1 MSINIIELVKGQF
14 GHGVTSQLASQLGE
28 KEEAVSKATNALIP
42 TVLGGIVS
50 QSDKSSLLQEI
61 TQLAD
66 TNTLSKLSQ
75 ESSFA
80 NELLSKLLTMVFG
93 DKIKSITSGIS
104 SFAGIKESSADALL
118 GFTSLTSL
126 ATIGRYAKDQNLDSN
141 GLETLLNKEKT
152 NISNLVPAGF
162 SLGAIGLGNL
172 DSKTEE
178 TKATLTE
185 NIKDKV
191 SDINIKDG
199 FSEKLDESKEKLS
212 QFKDNASEKLSET
225 SDIIKDKVSDL
236 KDDLSEKLDESKEKL
251 SQFKDNASE
260 KLSET
265 SDIIK
270 DKVSDLKDGLSEK
283 LDESKE
289 KLSQFKDNASE
300 KLSETSDSIK
310 KGFSDFKESASNKLE
325 DLKEKVEEKT
335 GEDVKEVSV
344 WKWLLPLILL
354 LLMGWFVWKQIN
366 KNNQE
371 ETPREI
377 SVEKIDSTNN
387 ANTQQN
393 IDSVNS
399 K

>member
-1 MSINIIELVKGQF
+1 MSINIIELIKGQF

-42 TVLGGIVS
+42 IVLGGIVS

-66 TNTLSKLSQ
+66 TSILSKLSQ

-80 NELLSKLLTMVFG
+80 NELLSKVLTMVFG

-152 NISNLVPAGF
+152 NISNLVPVGF

-172 DSKTEE
+172 DSKTEG

-185 NIKDKV
+185 NIQDKI
-191 SDINIKDG
+191 SDIKDG
-199 FSEKLDESKEKLS
+199 FSEKLDESKEKFSQFKDNASEKLS
-212 QFKDNASEKLSET
+212 ETSDMIKDKVSDLKEDLSEKLDESKEKLAQFKDNASEKLSET

-236 KDDLSEKLDESKEKL
+236 KEDLSEKLDESKEKL
-251 SQFKDNASE
+251 AQFKDNASE

-265 SDIIK
+265 S
-270 DKVSDLKDGLSEK
+270 
-283 LDESKE
+283 
-289 KLSQFKDNASE
+289 
-300 KLSETSDSIK
+300 
-310 KGFSDFKESASNKLE
+310 
-325 DLKEKVEEKT
+325 
-335 GEDVKEVSV
+335 
-344 WKWLLPLILL
+344 
-354 LLMGWFVWKQIN
+354 
-366 KNNQE
+366 
-371 ETPREI
+371 
-377 SVEKIDSTNN
+377 
-387 ANTQQN
+387 
-393 IDSVNS
+393 
-399 K
+399 

>member
-1 MSINIIELVKGQF
+1 MSINIIELIKGQF

-50 QSDKSSLLQEI
+50 QSDKSALLQEI

-66 TNTLSKLSQ
+66 ANTLSKLNQ

-141 GLETLLNKEKT
+141 GLEILLNKEKT

-172 DSKTEE
+172 ENKTEE
-178 TKATLTE
+178 AKATLTE
-185 NIKDKV
+185 NIQDKV
-191 SDINIKDG
+191 SDIKDG
-199 FSEKLDESKEKLS
+199 FSEKLGELS
-212 QFKDNASEKLSET
+212 QLKDNTAEKLSET
-225 SDIIKDKVSDL
+225 SDMIKDKVSDF
-236 KDDLSEKLDESKEKL
+236 KED
-251 SQFKDNASE
+251 F
-260 KLSET
+260 
-265 SDIIK
+265 
-270 DKVSDLKDGLSEK
+270 SEK

-310 KGFSDFKESASNKLE
+310 KGFSDFKESASNKL
-325 DLKEKVEEKT
+325 DNLKEKVEEKT

-371 ETPREI
+371 EAPREI
-377 SVEKIDSTNN
+377 SAEKIDSTNN

>member
-1 MSINIIELVKGQF
+1 MSINIIELIKGQF
-14 GHGVTSQLASQLGE
+14 GHGVTSQLASQLDE

-66 TNTLSKLSQ
+66 TSILSKLSQ

-80 NELLSKLLTMVFG
+80 NELLSKVLTMVFG

-152 NISNLVPAGF
+152 NISNLVPVGF

-172 DSKTEE
+172 ENKTEE
-178 TKATLTE
+178 AKATLTE
-185 NIKDKV
+185 NIQDKI
-191 SDINIKDG
+191 SDIKDG
-199 FSEKLDESKEKLS
+199 FSEKLDESKEKFS

-225 SDIIKDKVSDL
+225 SDMIKDKVSDL
-236 KDDLSEKLDESKEKL
+236 KEDLSEKLDESKEKL
-251 SQFKDNASE
+251 A
-260 KLSET
+260 
-265 SDIIK
+265 
-270 DKVSDLKDGLSEK
+270 
-283 LDESKE
+283 
-289 KLSQFKDNASE
+289 QFKDNASE

-310 KGFSDFKESASNKLE
+310 KGFSDFKESASNKL
-325 DLKEKVEEKT
+325 DNLKEKVEEKT

-377 SVEKIDSTNN
+377 PVEKIDSINQAN
-387 ANTQQN
+387 AQQN

>member
-1 MSINIIELVKGQF
+1 MSINIIELIKGQF

-42 TVLGGIVS
+42 AVLGGIVS

-104 SFAGIKESSADALL
+104 SFAGIKESSTDALL

-152 NISNLVPAGF
+152 NISNLIPAGF

-185 NIKDKV
+185 NIQDKV
-191 SDINIKDG
+191 SDIKDG

-212 QFKDNASEKLSET
+212 QLKDNASEKLSET
-225 SDIIKDKVSDL
+225 SDIIKDKASDLKDDLSERLDESKEKLSQLKDNASEKLSETSDIIKDKISDL

-251 SQFKDNASE
+251 SQPKDS
-260 KLSET
+260 
-265 SDIIK
+265 
-270 DKVSDLKDGLSEK
+270 
-283 LDESKE
+283 
-289 KLSQFKDNASE
+289 ASE

-310 KGFSDFKESASNKLE
+310 KGFSDFKESASNKLD

-344 WKWLLPLILL
+344 WKWLLLLILL
-354 LLMGWFVWKQIN
+354 LLMGWFIWKQIN
-366 KNNQE
+366 KSNQE
-371 ETPREI
+371 AIPREVP
-377 SVEKIDSTNN
+377 VEKIDSTNN

>member
-1 MSINIIELVKGQF
+1 MSINIIELIKGQF

-66 TNTLSKLSQ
+66 TSILSKLSQ

-80 NELLSKLLTMVFG
+80 NELLSKVLTMVFG

-152 NISNLVPAGF
+152 NISNLVPIGF

-172 DSKTEE
+172 ENKTEE
-178 TKATLTE
+178 AKATLTE
-185 NIKDKV
+185 NIQDKV
-191 SDINIKDG
+191 SDIKDG
-199 FSEKLDESKEKLS
+199 FSEKLDESKEKLA

-236 KDDLSEKLDESKEKL
+236 KEDLSEKLDESKEKL
-251 SQFKDNASE
+251 AQFKDNASG

-265 SDIIK
+265 SDMIK
-270 DKVSDLKDGLSEK
+270 DKVSDLKEDLSEK

-289 KLSQFKDNASE
+289 KLAQFKDNASE

-310 KGFSDFKESASNKLE
+310 KGFSDFKESASNKL
-325 DLKEKVEEKT
+325 DNLKEKVEEKT

-377 SVEKIDSTNN
+377 PVEKIDSINQ

>member
-1 MSINIIELVKGQF
+1 MSINIIELIKGQF

-104 SFAGIKESSADALL
+104 SFAGIKKSSADALL

-152 NISNLVPAGF
+152 NISNLIPTGL

-172 DSKTEE
+172 DNKTEE

-185 NIKDKV
+185 NIQDKV
-191 SDINIKDG
+191 SDIKDG

-212 QFKDNASEKLSET
+212 QLKDNTAEKLSETSDMIKDKVSDLKENLSEKLDESKEQLSQLKNNASEKLSET
-225 SDIIKDKVSDL
+225 SDMIKDKVSDL
-236 KDDLSEKLDESKEKL
+236 KEDLSEKLDESKEKL
-251 SQFKDNASE
+251 SQ
-260 KLSET
+260 L
-265 SDIIK
+265 
-270 DKVSDLKDGLSEK
+270 
-283 LDESKE
+283 
-289 KLSQFKDNASE
+289 KDNASE

-310 KGFSDFKESASNKLE
+310 KGFSDFKESASNKLD

-335 GEDVKEVSV
+335 GEDVKEISV

-371 ETPREI
+371 ETPREVP
-377 SVEKIDSTNN
+377 VEKIDSINN
-387 ANTQQN
+387 ANAQQN

>member
-1 MSINIIELVKGQF
+1 MSINIIELIKGQF

-66 TNTLSKLSQ
+66 TSILSKLSQ

-80 NELLSKLLTMVFG
+80 NELLSKVLTMVFG

-152 NISNLVPAGF
+152 NISNLVPIGF

-172 DSKTEE
+172 ENKTEE
-178 TKATLTE
+178 AKATLTE
-185 NIKDKV
+185 NIQDKV
-191 SDINIKDG
+191 SDIKDG
-199 FSEKLDESKEKLS
+199 FSEKLDESKEKLA

-236 KDDLSEKLDESKEKL
+236 KEDLSEKLDESKEKL
-251 SQFKDNASE
+251 AQFKDNASG

-265 SDIIK
+265 SDMIK
-270 DKVSDLKDGLSEK
+270 DKVSDLKEDLSEK

-289 KLSQFKDNASE
+289 KLAQFKDNASE

-310 KGFSDFKESASNKLE
+310 KGFSDFKESASNKL
-325 DLKEKVEEKT
+325 DNLKEKVEEKT

-377 SVEKIDSTNN
+377 PVEKIDSINQAN
-387 ANTQQN
+387 AQQN

>member
-1 MSINIIELVKGQF
+1 MSINIIELIKGQF

-42 TVLGGIVS
+42 AVLGGIVS

-152 NISNLVPAGF
+152 NISNLVPVGF

-172 DSKTEE
+172 ENKTEE
-178 TKATLTE
+178 AKATLTE
-185 NIKDKV
+185 NIQDKV
-191 SDINIKDG
+191 SDIKDG
-199 FSEKLDESKEKLS
+199 FSEKLDESKEKL
-212 QFKDNASEKLSET
+212 A
-225 SDIIKDKVSDL
+225 
-236 KDDLSEKLDESKEKL
+236 
-251 SQFKDNASE
+251 
-260 KLSET
+260 
-265 SDIIK
+265 
-270 DKVSDLKDGLSEK
+270 
-283 LDESKE
+283 
-289 KLSQFKDNASE
+289 QFKDNASE

-310 KGFSDFKESASNKLE
+310 KGFSDFKESASNKL
-325 DLKEKVEEKT
+325 DNLKEKVEEKT

-377 SVEKIDSTNN
+377 PVEKIDSINQAN
-387 ANTQQN
+387 AQQN